1 MYAPAPSFA
10 GFGEA
15 LVNEPR
21 FADPPRASRP
31 QPEAVERLETSVD
44 KQEKIGEFFS
54 RADIRENE
62 MAATSRV
69 TREVLDSYLR
79 CKTKGFLTLAGRHG
93 IESDYERWR
102 IESGERQRF
111 RATVNLLVRY
121 RGYQVSKGIVLLAS
135 RLREGVDA
143 RMPR

>member
-1 MYAPAPSFA
+1 
-10 GFGEA
+10 
-15 LVNEPR
+15 
-21 FADPPRASRP
+21 
-31 QPEAVERLETSVD
+31 
-44 KQEKIGEFFS
+44 
-54 RADIRENE
+54 

-121 RGYQVSKGIVLLAS
+121 RDYQVSEGIVLLAS
-135 RLREGVDA
+135 RLREGVDDLILHGRFENGLISMNFDA
-143 RMPR
+143 LVKTES

>member
-1 MYAPAPSFA
+1 
-10 GFGEA
+10 
-15 LVNEPR
+15 
-21 FADPPRASRP
+21 
-31 QPEAVERLETSVD
+31 
-44 KQEKIGEFFS
+44 
-54 RADIRENE
+54 

-135 RLREGVDA
+135 RTERRSRRSHPAGQVRERTHFDEL
-143 RMPR
+143 